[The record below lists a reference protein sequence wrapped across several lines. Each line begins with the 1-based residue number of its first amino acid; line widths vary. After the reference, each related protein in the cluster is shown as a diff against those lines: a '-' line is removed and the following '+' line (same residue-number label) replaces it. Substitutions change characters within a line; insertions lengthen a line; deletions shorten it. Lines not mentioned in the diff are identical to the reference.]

1 MNKPYFIALAAV
13 VAWSSSLFAQAGAT
27 TAARPDCAVVPDSV
41 VPPTQAQLRDRA
53 DLRNRVAQAFREAG
67 HPATGLLYV
76 DLDSTR
82 RGTVMFIETEPP
94 VEARNAATRQIA
106 RYLETVPPGKP
117 YHALL
122 RIDGEYPVIAPGRRH
137 CPPALANKDDLD
149 RFGGKMM
156 EQHPMAGRVSR
167 PQPVRATVMLVIDRA
182 GNVAWAGLER
192 PTGDAFLDE
201 RMADFAH
208 ILRFDPASVDG
219 VPIDVRTRFNLT
231 LHIR

>member
-1 MNKPYFIALAAV
+1 MHKTIFIALAAV
-13 VAWSSSLFAQAGAT
+13 VASSSILTAQT
-27 TAARPDCAVVPDSV
+27 PRTAARADCAVVPDSV

-53 DLRNRVAQAFREAG
+53 DLRNRVAEAFRKAG

-82 RGTVMFIETEPP
+82 RGTVMFIETDPP
-94 VEARNAATRQIA
+94 VETRNAATQQIA
-106 RYLETVPPGKP
+106 GYLETVPAGRP

-122 RIDGEYPVIAPGRRH
+122 RIDGEYPVIAPGKRH

-149 RFGGKMM
+149 RFGGTMM

-167 PQPVRATVMLVIDRA
+167 PQPIRASLMLVIDRA

-192 PTGDAFLDE
+192 PTGDAFMDE
-201 RMADFAH
+201 RIADFAQ
-208 ILRFDPASVDG
+208 ILRFEPASVDG

>member
-1 MNKPYFIALAAV
+1 MNKLVYIALAAV
-13 VAWSSSLFAQAGAT
+13 VAGSSTLSAQRAAT
-27 TAARPDCAVVPDSV
+27 TAPREDCAVVPDSV
-41 VPPTQAQLRDRA
+41 VPPTEAQMRDRA
-53 DLRNRVAQAFREAG
+53 DLRNRVAQAFRQAG

-82 RGTVMFIETEPP
+82 RGTVMFIETDPP
-94 VEARNAATRQIA
+94 AETRDAATQQIA
-106 RYLETVPPGKP
+106 EYLGTVPVGKP

-122 RIDGEYPVIAPGRRH
+122 RIEGEYPVIAPGTRH
-137 CPPALANKDDLD
+137 CPPALANKDQLD
-149 RFGGKMM
+149 ELGGVMM

-167 PQPVRATVMLVIDRA
+167 PQPIRASLILVIDRT

-201 RMADFAH
+201 RVADFAP
-208 ILRFDPASVDG
+208 ILRFVPASVDG

-231 LHIR
+231 LHVR

>member
-1 MNKPYFIALAAV
+1 MHKPFFIALAGL
-13 VAWSSSLFAQAGAT
+13 VAWSSTLSAQSGPAT
-27 TAARPDCAVVPDSV
+27 APRPDCAVVPDTV
-41 VPPTQAQLRDRA
+41 VPPSPAQMRDRA
-53 DLRNRVAQAFREAG
+53 HLRDRVAQAFRKSG

-94 VEARNAATRQIA
+94 VETRSAAIQQVA
-106 RYLETVPPGKP
+106 DYLETVPPGKP

-122 RIDGEYPVIAPGRRH
+122 RIDGEYPVIAPRARH

-149 RFGGKMM
+149 RVGALMM

-167 PQPVRATVMLVIDRA
+167 PQPVRATLMLVIDRA

-192 PTGDAFLDE
+192 PSGDEFMDARAVEFVQ
-201 RMADFAH
+201 
-208 ILRFDPASVDG
+208 ILRFVPASVNG
-219 VPIDVRTRFNLT
+219 VPIDVRSRFNLT

>member
-1 MNKPYFIALAAV
+1 MHKPFFVALAAV
-13 VAWSSSLFAQAGAT
+13 LACSSTLPAQGP
-27 TAARPDCAVVPDSV
+27 AAAAPREDCAVVPDTIVS
-41 VPPTQAQLRDRA
+41 PSQAQLRDRA

-94 VEARNAATRQIA
+94 VETRNAAIQQIA
-106 RYLETVPPGKP
+106 GYLETVPAGKP

-122 RIDGEYPVIAPGRRH
+122 RIDGEYPVIAPGARH
-137 CPPALANKDDLD
+137 CPPALANKGDMD
-149 RFGGKMM
+149 RFGGLMM

-167 PQPVRATVMLVIDRA
+167 PQPVRATLMLVIDRA

-192 PTGDAFLDE
+192 PSGDEFLDA
-201 RMADFAH
+201 RAADFAQ
-208 ILRFDPASVDG
+208 ILRFVPASVNG